1 MNEQPEKIFEDLTR
15 FFENRKF
22 ADLRI
27 ALLDME
33 PADIAAFMEQEL
45 GETERLMFF
54 RLLPKELASDV
65 FSEFDADT
73 QENLIKAF
81 TDKELKAVI
90 DDMFMDDTV
99 DLIEEMPANVVKRI
113 LKNSDPENR
122 KQINELLEYPE
133 DSAGSIMTTEYVSF
147 SAKMTVDGAFDK
159 IRRTGLDKETVYTC
173 YVTDGKRKL
182 IGVVTVKKLL
192 LSEKTALVEN
202 IMDTGII
209 TALTTDDKEQV
220 AMKFSKYDFLALP
233 VVDREGCLVGIVTVD
248 DAVDVLQEEAT
259 EDIQIMA
266 AITPDDKPYL
276 KTSPFKIW
284 LNRAPWLLILM
295 VSATFTG
302 LILNTYEGDL
312 SALGGG
318 LGTLLI
324 ACVPMMMDSGGNAG
338 SQASVTVTR
347 GIALGELKFKD
358 IFKVMWKELRV
369 GLMLGVT
376 LGLVCFAKLQLVDRL
391 LLGYNYTE
399 LISFV
404 ISLSLTITVVI
415 SKIVGCSLPLL
426 AKKCRL
432 DPAVMASPFITT
444 IVDAISLLIYFETAT
459 TLLGI

>member
-173 YVTDGKRKL
+173 YVTDGRRKL

-202 IMDTGII
+202 IMDTSVI

-259 EDIQIMA
+259 EDIQKMA
-266 AITPDDKPYL
+266 AILPTEKPYL
-276 KTSPFKIW
+276 KQSIW
-284 LNRAPWLLILM
+284 SIYRARIPWLLLLM
-295 VSATFTG
+295 ISATFTS
-302 LILNTYEGDL
+302 LILSSYEHRLAAIASG
-312 SALGGG
+312 A
-318 LGTLLI
+318 TLY
-324 ACVPMMMDSGGNAG
+324 AFVPMLMDTAGNAG
-338 SQASVTVTR
+338 SQSSVTVIR
-347 GIALGELKFKD
+347 ALALGEVSFKD
-358 IFKVMWKELRV
+358 LFKILWKEMRV
-369 GLMLGVT
+369 AVLLAFSVAA
-376 LGLVCFAKLQLVDRL
+376 VCFAKLLLIDRL
-391 LLGYNYTE
+391 YNEVTVTIA
-399 LISFV
+399 LIVSGV
-404 ISLSLTITVVI
+404 LMLTII
-415 SKIVGCSLPLL
+415 MAKFVGCLLPLF
-426 AKKCRL
+426 AKKLKL
-432 DPAVMASPFITT
+432 DPAVVASPFITT
-444 IVDAISLLIYFETAT
+444 IVDALALIVYCSIDIAI
-459 TLLGI
+459 LA

>member
-173 YVTDGKRKL
+173 YVTDGRRKL

-259 EDIQIMA
+259 EDIQKMA
-266 AITPDDKPYL
+266 AILPTEKPYL
-276 KTSPFKIW
+276 KQSVWSIY
-284 LNRAPWLLILM
+284 RARIPWLLLLM
-295 VSATFTG
+295 ISATFTS
-302 LILNTYEGDL
+302 LIISSYEHRLAAIASG
-312 SALGGG
+312 A
-318 LGTLLI
+318 TLY
-324 ACVPMMMDSGGNAG
+324 AFVPMLMDTAGNAG
-338 SQASVTVTR
+338 SQSSVTVIR
-347 GIALGELKFKD
+347 ALALGEISFRDLLK
-358 IFKVMWKELRV
+358 ILWKEMRV
-369 GLMLGVT
+369 AALLAFSVAA
-376 LGLVCFAKLQLVDRL
+376 VCFAKLLLIDRL
-391 LLGYNYTE
+391 YNEVITVTIA
-399 LISFV
+399 LIVSGV
-404 ISLSLTITVVI
+404 LMLTII
-415 SKIVGCSLPLL
+415 MAKFVGCLLPLF
-426 AKKCRL
+426 AKRLKL
-432 DPAVMASPFITT
+432 DPAVVASPFITT
-444 IVDAISLLIYFETAT
+444 IVDALALIVYCSIAIAI
-459 TLLGI
+459 LA